1 MRPTAR
7 LVTFPGMPFHRSTG
21 NGEADPMIA
30 PRVRATALLLLGLLG
45 ITVPLRAQHI
55 PVVSPISPG
64 TSIMSLGEAL
74 LRDGRRKEAADL
86 LGVWL
91 SEHPTDGRAW
101 HYLGRIH
108 LDDARRWHRDGH
120 PDGIDGGMLLDFAGA
135 AFEESQRLLAD
146 SGSVY
151 RVLVGVERATY
162 RVETE
167 GWAQAITLPISPVEM
182 PLPPVLAELG
192 ENLISS
198 CPVGGVLVT
207 GSLVETAAAWGR
219 WLLDPSARRDLVLLR
234 TDLYS
239 WDPRYR
245 IRMAETLG
253 VPIDDDLPTA
263 LMRIAERRA
272 LCLSPTVDSLTV
284 PALEWRPVRL
294 VLAAGPPEVA
304 GSDPELSVHQLA
316 LTGLAGSVWSE
327 AARDVYDLAARR
339 NRGLCRTLFRP
350 GDLAPPIPALSSCPR

>member
-1 MRPTAR
+1 MNA
-7 LVTFPGMPFHRSTG
+7 
-21 NGEADPMIA
+21 A
-30 PRVRATALLLLGLLG
+30 PRRSSILLFLTTLG
-45 ITVPLRAQHI
+45 VVAPLSAQHI

-101 HYLGRIH
+101 HYLGKIH

-120 PDGIDGGMLLDFAGA
+120 PDGVNGGMLLDFAA
-135 AFEESQRLLAD
+135 TAFEESQRLLAD

-167 GWAQAITLPISPVEM
+167 GWEQAVAAPPSPEEM

-207 GSLVETAAAWGR
+207 GSMVETAAAWGK
-219 WLLDPSARRDLVLLR
+219 WLLNPAGRRDLVLLR

-239 WDPRYR
+239 WDARYR
-245 IRMAETLG
+245 IRMAATLG
-253 VPIDDDLPTA
+253 VPLDADLPTA
-263 LMRIAERRA
+263 LMRVTEKRA

-284 PALEWRPVRL
+284 PALNWRPLRL
-294 VLAAGPPEVA
+294 VLAAGPTPSSA
-304 GSDPELSVHQLA
+304 GTSELSVHQLA

-339 NRGLCRTLFRP
+339 NRGLCNTLFQT
-350 GDLAPPIPALSSCPR
+350 GDLAPPIPALTSCPK